1 MRPFMVFALAAVV
14 GSFPIHAATPSLP
27 ADTGIAWNLT
37 PTQVADTCATALSH
51 AQSRI
56 KAIDAQPLDKATF
69 ASGLGAVENTVADMQ
84 DALVAPNILSQ
95 IAVSKAVRDAST
107 KCQEDIAA
115 FGVKVNADPAIY
127 ALAKSAQAQATTQAD
142 KQLAKIYLENGR
154 RAGAGLDAAKRA
166 QVSALFDQLNNLQ
179 LAFGRALAED
189 HHSIEI
195 SQQEAA
201 SLPKDFVGA
210 LKAKGAGYTVDVNES
225 TAQVFMSNEAS
236 AAARKRF
243 LTTYFHRGGAA
254 NVQRLTEAVALRDR
268 LAHLLGFHSWA
279 AYQLSAKMAKTP
291 ATVDAFLTEVNSKL
305 LPKARAEIAVLDQLK
320 RASGDTT
327 PFMPWDGSYYEKA
340 LVKSRY
346 AVDDDVVRQYF
357 PIDKVVPAMLDIYQ
371 KMLGVRFDAITP
383 AQAWAPG
390 VQEYAISDTASGK
403 PIGWFF
409 LDLYPRAGKFGHFAT
424 FPMRSGRVLADGSR
438 QKPVAAIIGNWP
450 VGTPGKPALLTHY
463 QVITFFHE
471 FGHLMHGTL
480 STAPYE
486 TLFGPGGVRGDFVE
500 APSQMLENWMWQ
512 PSVLKQIS
520 SHVGTGAP
528 LPDALIAKMI
538 AAKHVADGSMGAGQ
552 SFYAMYDMQ
561 LHSSGAKV
569 DPTKLWFKLEPQLTP
584 FSGIPGTIPE
594 ASFGHLMGGYDAGYY
609 GYLWSKVYAQ
619 DMFSVFLKEGLDN
632 PAVGMRY
639 RKDILE
645 PGGTVE
651 PDVLLHNFLGRPVSY
666 APFYKEMGITP

>member
-1 MRPFMVFALAAVV
+1 MRPFIVFALAAAF
-14 GSFPIHAATPSLP
+14 GSLPIHAATPPLP

-37 PTQVADTCATALSH
+37 SAQVADTCAAALTR

-56 KAIDAQPLDKATF
+56 KTIDAQPLDKATF
-69 ASGLGAVENTVADMQ
+69 ASGLGAVENTLADMQ
-84 DALVAPNILSQ
+84 DALVAPFNLSQ
-95 IAVSKAVRDAST
+95 FAVSKAVRDAST
-107 KCQEDIAA
+107 KCDQDTAA
-115 FGVKVNADPAIY
+115 FNVKIAADPAIY

-166 QVSALFDQLNNLQ
+166 QVSTLFDQLNNLQ

-210 LKAKGAGYTVDVNES
+210 LKTKGTGYTVDVNES
-225 TAQVFMSNEAS
+225 TAQVFMTNEAS
-236 AAARKRF
+236 ESARKRF
-243 LTTYFHRGGAA
+243 LTTYLHRGGAA
-254 NVQRLTEAVALRDR
+254 NVLRLTEAVALRDR
-268 LAHLLGFHSWA
+268 LAHLLGFDSWA

-327 PFMPWDGSYYEKA
+327 PFMPWDRSYYEKA

-346 AVDDDVVRQYF
+346 AVDEDVVRQYF
-357 PIDKVVPAMLDIYQ
+357 PIDKVVPAMLGIYQ
-371 KMLGVRFDAITP
+371 KMLGVRFDPITP
-383 AQAWAPG
+383 AEAWAPG

-409 LDLYPRAGKFGHFAT
+409 LDLYPRPGKFGHFAT
-424 FPMRSGRVLADGSR
+424 FPLRNGRVLADGSR
-438 QKPVAAIIGNWP
+438 QKPVATIIGNWP

-486 TLFGPGGVRGDFVE
+486 TLFGTNVREDFVE

-528 LPDALIAKMI
+528 LPDALIARMI
-538 AAKHVADGSMGAGQ
+538 AAKHVADGFMGAGQ

-619 DMFSVFLKEGLDN
+619 DMFSVFQKEGLDN

-666 APFYKEMGITP
+666 VPFYKEMGITH